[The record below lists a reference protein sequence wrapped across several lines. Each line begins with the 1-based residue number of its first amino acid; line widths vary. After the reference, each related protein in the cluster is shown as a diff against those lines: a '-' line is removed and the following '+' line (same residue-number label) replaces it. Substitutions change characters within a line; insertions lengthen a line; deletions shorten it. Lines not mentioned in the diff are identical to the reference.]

1 MESGHKK
8 VEWRAQLPWNES
20 TGKIAKENIY
30 VLSLVWPGKLGAHK
44 TGPWWQDIGHVVFW
58 GFFQYYFLISKQ
70 NPGRM

>member
-30 VLSLVWPGKLGAHK
+30 VLSLVWPGKLGVHK
-44 TGPWWQDIGHVVFW
+44 TGPWWQDIGHVVF
-58 GFFQYYFLISKQ
+58 
-70 NPGRM
+70 